1 MARGILIVESR
12 PSSPER
18 VDEYNRWYSEVH
30 LPEVC
35 AVPGFVSATRY
46 EPVDGD
52 GPYVA
57 IYELELDDLAS
68 AVERLGEAVG
78 SGAIQMS
85 DVLSMDPPPSLR
97 LLTQTAAHQPAAAGR

>member
-1 MARGILIVESR
+1 MAKGILIVESQ

-18 VDEYNRWYSEVH
+18 VDEYNTWYNEVH

-46 EPVDGD
+46 EPVDAD

-57 IYELELDDLAS
+57 IYELDLEDLSTAI
-68 AVERLGEAVG
+68 AALGEAVG
-78 SGAIQMS
+78 RGAINMS
-85 DVLSMDPPPSLR
+85 DALCMDPPPSVR
-97 LLTQTAAHQPAAAGR
+97 LMALTASHEPASSR